1 MFMHDQKHSNL
12 TSTHTKT
19 FVSFFSLFPQ
29 NICTQCGVNFTFIT
43 HVEKCILCLDCYSNT
58 GHLKN
63 NEFCA
68 MLLRR
73 IVDTLNTGLVGLA
86 ACLTLCTTMHSIY
99 SLGYV
104 LCFTCYKVDVY

>member
-19 FVSFFSLFPQ
+19 FAVFFFLSPQ

-58 GHLKN
+58 GRLKN
-63 NEFCA
+63 NEFSA
-68 MLLRR
+68 MPLWR
-73 IVDTLNTGLVGLA
+73 IVDTLNKG
-86 ACLTLCTTMHSIY
+86 
-99 SLGYV
+99 
-104 LCFTCYKVDVY
+104 